1 MILNQILAHKR
12 QALKV
17 QKEAVPLAQLRALA
31 ADRPPPLS
39 LAAALR
45 RPGVALIAEV
55 KRASPSKG
63 VFSAD
68 LDAARLAETYL
79 AGGAAGISVLT
90 DERFFRGTLQ
100 DLTRVKSAVSN
111 SRAPVPVLRKD
122 FIIDP
127 YQVVES
133 CAYGADALLLIAA
146 ILSQDL
152 LSELLALTHDMGML
166 ALVEIHD
173 QKELERAVRL
183 SPQLVGINN
192 RNLEDFSVDLA
203 VFGRLRPQLPRGVVA
218 VAESGVHGAA
228 DLRALR
234 EMGADAVLVG
244 EALVTAPDVAARV
257 REFADSGGMEG
268 GETGSEAARR

>member
-1 MILNQILAHKR
+1 MILNKIVAHKR
-12 QALKV
+12 QVLKAQQEAL
-17 QKEAVPLAQLRALA
+17 PLACLQALA
-31 ADRPPPLS
+31 ADRSPPLS

-63 VFSAD
+63 LLSAD
-68 LDAARLAETYL
+68 LDAASLAKTYV
-79 AGGAAGISVLT
+79 AGGAAAISVLT

-100 DLTRVKSAVSN
+100 DLTRVKSAVSDSN
-111 SRAPVPVLRKD
+111 SPVPVLRKD

-133 CAYGADALLLIAA
+133 CAHGADALLLIAA

-152 LSELLALTHDMGML
+152 LNDLLALTHEMDML

-173 QKELERAVRL
+173 QKELERVVRL
-183 SPQLVGINN
+183 SPQVVGINN
-192 RNLEDFSVDLA
+192 RNLEDFSVDMA
-203 VFGRLRPQLPRGVVA
+203 TFGRLRPQLPREVVA
-218 VAESGVHGAA
+218 VAESGVHSAA

-234 EMGADAVLVG
+234 AMSADAVLVG
-244 EALVTAPDVAARV
+244 EALVTAPDVAAKV
-257 REFADSGGMEG
+257 REFADAGGVEG
-268 GETGSEAARR
+268 GEMGLGAARR

>member
-1 MILNQILAHKR
+1 MILNKIVAHKR
-12 QALKV
+12 QALKA
-17 QKEAVPLAQLRALA
+17 QKEAVPLAQLRALSA
-31 ADRPPPLS
+31 GRPHPLS

-68 LDAARLAETYL
+68 LDAARLAETYV
-79 AGGAAGISVLT
+79 AGGAAAISVLT

-111 SRAPVPVLRKD
+111 SRAPVPVMRKD

-133 CAYGADALLLIAA
+133 CAYGADALLLIAS

-152 LSELLALTHDMGML
+152 LSELLALTHEMGML

-173 QKELERAVRL
+173 QTELERAVRL

-203 VFGRLRPQLPRGVVA
+203 TFGRLRPRLPREVVA
-218 VAESGVHGAA
+218 VAESGVHSAA

-244 EALVTAPDVAARV
+244 EALVTAPDVAAKV
-257 REFADSGGMEG
+257 REFADGGGMEG
-268 GETGSEAARR
+268 GDTGSEAARR